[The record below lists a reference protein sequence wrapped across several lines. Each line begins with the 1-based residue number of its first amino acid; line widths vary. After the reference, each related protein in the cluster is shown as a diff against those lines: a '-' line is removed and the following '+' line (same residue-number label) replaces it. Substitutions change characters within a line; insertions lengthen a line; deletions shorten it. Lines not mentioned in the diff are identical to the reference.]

1 MTQKFTARLQRV
13 QGTGTWTYLT
23 VPFRVE
29 EVFGTRSR
37 VAVKGTVEGEQFRG
51 SLMPHGDGKHF
62 LVVNKEIRKAIGKEA
77 GEKVRVRLERDTAP
91 RLVEVPRDFQRA
103 LNKHK
108 PARTAFDRL
117 SYSHRKEYV
126 VWIEGAKKAETKNRR
141 IAKAIEKLLA
151 EAK

>member
-29 EVFGTRSR
+29 EAFGTRSR
-37 VAVKGTVEGEQFRG
+37 VAVKGTVDGERFRG

-62 LVVNKEIRKAIGKEA
+62 LVVNKEIRTAIGKEA

>member
-1 MTQKFTARLQRV
+1 
-13 QGTGTWTYLT
+13 
-23 VPFRVE
+23 
-29 EVFGTRSR
+29 
-37 VAVKGTVEGEQFRG
+37 
-51 SLMPHGDGKHF
+51 MPHGDGKHF
-62 LVVNKEIRKAIGKEA
+62 LVVNKEIRTAIGKEA